1 MANKRILK
9 ICKVIM
15 LFSSVIFLLLVSLLI
30 RFLSNIGK
38 DVERLFSEDGLVIK
52 TFSDSNG
59 LIVLGIQEKNK
70 MFLMNTRASRYS
82 RFDLNILTKG
92 KFVFLSSDI
101 GN

>member
-59 LIVLGIQEKNK
+59 LIVLDRVVN
-70 MFLMNTRASRYS
+70 S
-82 RFDLNILTKG
+82 
-92 KFVFLSSDI
+92 
-101 GN
+101 